1 MLRGT
6 LRQRILVPPPEGM
19 HVEWQVWLET
29 TDDMA
34 VKWCTYAPDL
44 QEVIERD
51 WARGAPHINFM
62 LCESSQTYRLDLN
75 KMELTC
81 TSAVGV
87 IRKVRRIFVPDT
99 PSPEV

>member
-6 LRQRILVPPPEGM
+6 LRQRILVPAPEGM
-19 HVEWQVWLET
+19 HVEWQVWLDT

-34 VKWCTYAPDL
+34 VTWRTYAPEL
-44 QEVIERD
+44 QQLIERE
-51 WARGAPHINFM
+51 WVKGAPHINFR
-62 LCESSQTYRLDLN
+62 LSASLQTYRLDLN

-99 PSPEV
+99 PSLEV